1 MKKVAVFTGS
11 RSEYGLIKNLIHI
24 IFKSNY
30 FNLNLIVSG
39 SHLAK
44 NYGKTLDEIKRDKIQ
59 ISKLI
64 KFKYQNNMS
73 DPKYISSNMS
83 KLMADLGSYL
93 KKKLPDVLI
102 LVGDRYETFIAAVAA
117 VILKIKIVHIH
128 GGEITSGSRDDLY
141 RHSISKMSD
150 YHFVSTESYKKRLI
164 QLGENPK
171 NIFNFGA
178 LCNDNIKNLKVI
190 NKKIIEKILKTKF
203 HEKNILVAYHPE
215 TSSKKKN
222 MKDLNIFLNSLGKI
236 KNCKFFFSSPNAD
249 ENSKDVIKKI
259 KFFCKKNK
267 HSYYKKSYGN
277 ELFLNLMKRC
287 NLIIG
292 NSSSGIIEAPLLGI
306 PSINL
311 GNRQEGRI
319 KSYLTKDCTLN
330 SKKIIT
336 QVKKI
341 LKFDHKK
348 NKIKKN
354 PYYGIN
360 VAKKIFLKLKQLDLN
375 KKNYKLFYDIKF

>member
-11 RSEYGLIKNLIHI
+11 RSEYGLIKNLINI

-30 FNLNLIVSG
+30 FNLDLIVSG

-64 KFKYQNNMS
+64 KFKYQKNMS

-102 LVGDRYETFIAAVAA
+102 LVGDRYETFIAAVTA

-128 GGEITSGSRDDLY
+128 GGEITRGSRDDLY

-150 YHFVSTESYKKRLI
+150 YHFVSTEPYKKRLI

-178 LCNDNIKNLKVI
+178 LCNDNIKNLKLI

-203 HEKNILVAYHPE
+203 HERNILVAYHPE
-215 TSSKKKN
+215 TSSKKK
-222 MKDLNIFLNSLGKI
+222 KYERFKYIF
-236 KNCKFFFSSPNAD
+236 
-249 ENSKDVIKKI
+249 E
-259 KFFCKKNK
+259 
-267 HSYYKKSYGN
+267 
-277 ELFLNLMKRC
+277 
-287 NLIIG
+287 
-292 NSSSGIIEAPLLGI
+292 
-306 PSINL
+306 
-311 GNRQEGRI
+311 
-319 KSYLTKDCTLN
+319 
-330 SKKIIT
+330 
-336 QVKKI
+336 
-341 LKFDHKK
+341 
-348 NKIKKN
+348 
-354 PYYGIN
+354 
-360 VAKKIFLKLKQLDLN
+360 
-375 KKNYKLFYDIKF
+375 